1 MVVAHAAGLLRA
13 ARGVCL
19 GIKIQY
25 NPLATE
31 VGQLDRA
38 ALLVGQLEVRSL
50 VAGFDHGGDANP
62 PNWLGVPYMLAIPEN
77 IDPSTVGN
85 RWKPLETAGIL
96 AGHSYFIP
104 TERAVADS
112 SEDG

>member
-13 ARGVCL
+13 AGGVCL

-62 PNWLGVPYMLAIPEN
+62 PNWLGVRTCWRSRRTLTRAPLE
-77 IDPSTVGN
+77 TVGN
-85 RWKPLETAGIL
+85 RWDPCRPFLF
-96 AGHSYFIP
+96 HSYGA
-104 TERAVADS
+104 R
-112 SEDG
+112 